1 MYRTSLLAAVLG
13 LAVLG
18 GTVTASDMTDSLKK
32 GTPELKSAGP
42 LAFGPEGILFVG
54 DSASGMV
61 FAIGTNDT
69 KGESK
74 AAVKVEKLNEKIGS
88 MLGAGSTDIA
98 INDVKVNP
106 QSGNLYLSVTRG
118 KGSSA
123 MPAIVKLDRA
133 GKLTALEM
141 KEVPFA
147 AVKLNNAS
155 TAKRTESITGL
166 RFAKGKLYVAGLS
179 NEEFASKLRTISFP
193 FAEADRGASV
203 EIFHGAH
210 GRIETASPVRT
221 FTVYDIGGETNLLA
235 SYTCTPLVKF
245 PVDSLKPGEKVHGTT
260 VAELGNG
267 NTPLGMIVYT
277 KDGKDYLLM
286 SNTKHGVIK
295 VKLEGIDKAA
305 PITARINGTAG
316 LGYDKISELKNVKQ
330 IDKLDSDRFVYLTTE
345 GMLDT
350 QQLP

>member
-1 MYRTSLLAAVLG
+1 MHRISLLAAAVG
-13 LAVLG
+13 LAVLS
-18 GTVTASDMTDSLKK
+18 GTVFASDMTDSLKK
-32 GTPELKSAGP
+32 GAPDLKSAGS
-42 LAFGPEGILFVG
+42 LAFGPDGILFVG
-54 DSASGMV
+54 DTMGGAI

-69 KGESK
+69 KGDSK
-74 AAVKVEKLNEKIGS
+74 ADVKVDKINEKIGS
-88 MLGAGSTDIA
+88 MVGAGSADIT

-106 QSGNLYLSVTRG
+106 ESGNLYLSISRG

-133 GKLTALEM
+133 GKFTVLEL

-147 AVKLNNAS
+147 SVKLSNAS
-155 TAKRTESITGL
+155 TSKRTESITGL
-166 RFAKGKLYVAGLS
+166 RYAKGKLYVAGLS
-179 NEEFASKLRTISFP
+179 NEEFASKLRAIPFP
-193 FAEADRGASV
+193 FKEADRGASV

-210 GRIETASPVRT
+210 GRIETNSPVKT
-221 FTVYDIGGETNLLA
+221 FTVYDIAGETNLLA

-295 VKLEGIDKAA
+295 VKLAGIDKAE
-305 PITARINGTAG
+305 PITARIAGTAG
-316 LGYDKISELKNVKQ
+316 LGYDKIPELKNVMQ
-330 IDKLDSDRFVYLTTE
+330 IDKLDGDRFVYLTKE
-345 GMLDT
+345 GTLDT
-350 QQLP
+350 MQLP